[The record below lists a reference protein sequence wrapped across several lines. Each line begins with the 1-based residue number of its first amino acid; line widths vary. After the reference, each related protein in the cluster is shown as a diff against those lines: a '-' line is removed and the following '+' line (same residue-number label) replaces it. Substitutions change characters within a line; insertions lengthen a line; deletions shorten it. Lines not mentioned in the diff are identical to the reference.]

1 MLNHLLE
8 AHYHFMPLPI
18 FIFRP
23 YGTYKYIELN
33 FYRYFVPDGTVKTN
47 RHPVIF
53 KESIL

>member
-8 AHYHFMPLPI
+8 AHYHFMPLPK

-33 FYRYFVPDGTVKTN
+33 LYRYFVPDGAVKTN